1 MIRKYNSSKVLC
13 SNEKEREEER
23 NSSWFEDT
31 IINVPENLDLEIP
44 RWLKAKKR
52 AKERTGLGKEHAVSL
67 KVEQQDLSSTPLST
81 HEIVSELEHHAAID
95 IKVIDVSHKVDH
107 LSQIVICN
115 GRYARHAYSIA
126 DSIRILAKNRYVA
139 HGGGNSLMMPDTL
152 AMEGRDSE
160 DWLLLDLGHVM
171 VHVFTPQGRKDID
184 LESLWMDAA

>member
-1 MIRKYNSSKVLC
+1 M
-13 SNEKEREEER
+13 ERDNAVER
-23 NSSWFEDT
+23 NSWFEDT
-31 IINVPENLDLEIP
+31 IINAPDNLDLEIP

-52 AKERTGLGKEHAVSL
+52 AKERAGLGKDVSTIDVSAHAVSL
-67 KVEQQDLSSTPLST
+67 DSRGQQQDLSSTLLST

-95 IKVIDVSHKVDH
+95 IKVIDVSQKVDH

-115 GRYARHAYSIA
+115 GRSARHAYSIA

-184 LESLWMDAA
+184 LESLWMDA